1 RQPAGDPRPAAA
13 QPPQPPLPA
22 RPRGGRADGNP
33 RRPVRSLADRDA
45 ETPYSWCHMNGA
57 GFLLIIVAF
66 VFLYFVLIRPQKR
79 RQLAAQQLMAGI
91 KEGDEVVTAGGIYG
105 RVTELVGDDD
115 VMLEIAPELRV
126 RVARRAIGGVVP
138 PAEEPS
144 EEDEATL

>member
-1 RQPAGDPRPAAA
+1 
-13 QPPQPPLPA
+13 
-22 RPRGGRADGNP
+22 
-33 RRPVRSLADRDA
+33 
-45 ETPYSWCHMNGA
+45 MNGA

-79 RQLAAQQLMAGI
+79 RQLAARQLLSGV

-126 RVARRAIGGVVP
+126 RVARRAIGGIVP

-144 EEDEATL
+144 EEDEATLPQA